1 MTNATGAQSAPEA
14 WKQYGEGEKL
24 VLLVGLWKALA
35 AQLASGAAH
44 DEPNAQV
51 REILRAL
58 GDPPKEE
65 APAKDADE
73 PE

>member
-1 MTNATGAQSAPEA
+1 MTNAKGVQSAPEE

-35 AQLASGAAH
+35 AQMAATPH
-44 DEPNAQV
+44 DEPNQHV
-51 REILRAL
+51 REILRSL